1 MSTAI
6 TGSPLPSTCRLTIVR
21 VRTRRAKQIQ
31 ERLELV
37 HGLEEESHV
46 WTPERG
52 QEREPGLLKIPDR
65 PEMYDTVG
73 RESAGQDAVERRRA
87 DVVQRGEHRDA
98 QRRDT
103 VQHARPGS
111 SCSMGGQLGYR
122 VRATADD

>member
-6 TGSPLPSTCRLTIVR
+6 TGSPLPSTGRLTIVR

-46 WTPERG
+46 WAPERG

-65 PEMYDTVG
+65 PEMHDTVG
-73 RESAGQDAVERRRA
+73 ESLPARMPSTDAAPMSSSAANTEMPSAGTPSSTYALAFRA
-87 DVVQRGEHRDA
+87 AWAHSLA
-98 QRRDT
+98 
-103 VQHARPGS
+103 
-111 SCSMGGQLGYR
+111 
-122 VRATADD
+122 